1 MRTAHRTIVDASIGL
16 LFVKGLLLV
25 PVTIYTFARAFL
37 AREPTPAVGV
47 ASCAAGTFAF
57 AMACFAV
64 WVRRQL
70 DVAPCATTRP

>member
-1 MRTAHRTIVDASIGL
+1 MRAVDRAIVDASIGL
-16 LFVKGLLLV
+16 LFVKGLLMV
-25 PVTIYTFARAFL
+25 PVTIYTFARAYR

-57 AMACFAV
+57 AMASVAV

-70 DVAPCATTRP
+70 V